1 FVVLLA
7 ACGAEKRADPSAG
20 VGGSAT
26 ERWTDVLREARGQT
40 VNWWM
45 YGGDERVNAY
55 VRRHVRPALRRLGV
69 ELRQVPISDTAD
81 AVQRVVAQRRAGKT
95 SGGSVDLIWL
105 NGENFASGKKAGLW
119 RENWAP
125 TLPNARDVDWDD
137 PSIAE
142 DFQVPVDGQEAPW
155 SRAAFIF
162 AADRERVSDPPGS
175 LDALLAWARR
185 HPGRFTYPAPPDFT
199 GSAFLRQVVQAKGE
213 DAAFAYLRELK
224 PLMYRR
230 GEVLPRSEAEL
241 NELFGNAKVDFA
253 MSYDA
258 NFVLSGVRKGQFPRT
273 AVPFLIG
280 GGALT
285 NVSYVTI
292 PSDAANAAGAQVV
305 ANVLLGRR
313 LQALKADPKVLG
325 NPTVLDLER
334 LPADVRRR
342 FEAIDSSPYLL
353 DGFGTSVQELSAARV
368 GVLEARW
375 KRELLR

>member
-1 FVVLLA
+1 
-7 ACGAEKRADPSAG
+7 
-20 VGGSAT
+20 
-26 ERWTDVLREARGQT
+26 
-40 VNWWM
+40 
-45 YGGDERVNAY
+45 
-55 VRRHVRPALRRLGV
+55 
-69 ELRQVPISDTAD
+69 
-81 AVQRVVAQRRAGKT
+81 
-95 SGGSVDLIWL
+95 
-105 NGENFASGKKAGLW
+105 
-119 RENWAP
+119 
-125 TLPNARDVDWDD
+125 
-137 PSIAE
+137 
-142 DFQVPVDGQEAPW
+142 
-155 SRAAFIF
+155 
-162 AADRERVSDPPGS
+162 
-175 LDALLAWARR
+175 
-185 HPGRFTYPAPPDFT
+185 FTYPAPPDFT

-280 GGALT
+280 EGALT